1 MLYTDALTIASGL
14 VERITPACERCEIAG
29 GVRRK
34 KAEPHD
40 IEIVMMPKAGA
51 PRAVFGQK
59 VVHKSQLEL
68 VLWEMEQE
76 RILSTVKGGEKLKV
90 FKVNPNR
97 FGIPT
102 IGYEQLDLFI
112 VTPPAQ
118 WGPLFTIRTGP
129 AEFSHWLV
137 TPSSRGGRMPDGYV
151 CKDGSVYPGFR
162 VSKTE
167 VKITGDALPMPEEL
181 DFLKFLGV
189 GWIEPE
195 KREAKWSSQR
205 TLSRNHG

>member
-1 MLYTDALTIASGL
+1 MILTDALKIAEGL
-14 VERITPACERCEIAG
+14 VARIAPMCERCEIAG
-29 GVRRK
+29 GIRRK
-34 KAEPHD
+34 KVDPHD
-40 IEIVMMPKAGA
+40 IEIVVMPKAGA
-51 PRAVFGQK
+51 PRPEFGQK

-68 VLWEMEQE
+68 VLWQMEQE

-118 WGPLFTIRTGP
+118 WGPIFTIRTGP

-137 TPSSRGGRMPDGYV
+137 TPRSKGGRMPDGFV
-151 CKDGSVYPGFR
+151 CKNGSVYPGFR
-162 VSKTE
+162 VSKTAVE
-167 VKITGDALPMPEEL
+167 ITGAALVMPEEL
-181 DFLKFLGV
+181 DFLKFVGV
-189 GWIEPE
+189 GWVAPE
-195 KREAKWSSQR
+195 KREAKWKNPS
-205 TLSRNHG
+205 L